1 MMTHQ
6 HISRHEAPDAESV
19 VRRRADLVLTSSRRA
34 ERRVCLPSCRV
45 ASGGACLPSP
55 FRPVAR
61 ARVVTGVR
69 SCARVL
75 REVMAVHDDGTYD
88 LEFGVAPADALADAS
103 GFAVTE
109 APIEP
114 GTDVRARRGGDAEG
128 KLEKAKVTSA
138 NLRDATY
145 AVLYEVSGSNR
156 GGAACVK
163 DCRSEPP
170 RCETAMIGSSVAR
183 HAQGYCLSEPLR
195 CNCRVMCSTRRTA
208 SRSRWCR
215 AR

>member
-1 MMTHQ
+1 
-6 HISRHEAPDAESV
+6 
-19 VRRRADLVLTSSRRA
+19 
-34 ERRVCLPSCRV
+34 
-45 ASGGACLPSP
+45 
-55 FRPVAR
+55 
-61 ARVVTGVR
+61 
-69 SCARVL
+69 
-75 REVMAVHDDGTYD
+75 MAVHDDGTYD

-145 AVLYEVSGSNR
+145 TVLYEVSGSNR
-156 GGAACVK
+156 SGAACVK

-208 SRSRWCR
+208 TRSRWCR